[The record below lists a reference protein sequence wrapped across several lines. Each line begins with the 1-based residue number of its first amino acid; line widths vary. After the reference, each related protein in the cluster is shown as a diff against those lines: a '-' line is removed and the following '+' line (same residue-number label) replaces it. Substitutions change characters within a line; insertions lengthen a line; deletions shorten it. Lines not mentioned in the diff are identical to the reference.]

1 MASTYMA
8 LEDSLLQIITSLQA
22 ERDPIERLRAIRRLE
37 ATSTRAFRKLKRE
50 AAYDA
55 RMTMPTVQIAEL
67 LEMDR
72 KDVEYLVRVY
82 LVDNPHAPKPTIR
95 KRKDIGDFIDLSGE

>member
-1 MASTYMA
+1 M
-8 LEDSLLQIITSLQA
+8 LQILTSLQA
-22 ERDPIERLRAIRRLE
+22 ERDPVERLRAIRRLE
-37 ATSTRAFRKLKRE
+37 RTVVGSLRKLKRE

-82 LVDNPHAPKPTIR
+82 LVDNPYAPKPTIR
-95 KRKDIGDFIDLSGE
+95 KRKELGNFVDLSGE